1 MSENKRL
8 GSEEFID
15 TLLELTS
22 PNILSDYYINKYP
35 EFTNNLFF
43 DLWKDYH
50 FSQTELPVRH
60 YSMVLEIFFINLFSY
75 ESSSNKDHEIKM

>member
-1 MSENKRL
+1 MLENKRL

-22 PNILSDYYINKYP
+22 PNILSNFYINKYP
-35 EFTNNLFF
+35 EFTKNLFF

-50 FSQTELPVRH
+50 FSPIELPVRH
-60 YSMVLEIFFINLFSY
+60 YAILLEIFFINLFSY
-75 ESSSNKDHEIKM
+75 ESSSEKDHEVII